1 MKYYPNTTY
10 FKVKISPKKHIIIG
24 LLKPDT
30 YHFYVFKLIEK
41 EEVKGWDTIYSR
53 DKISIISKEFLFS
66 KEMIEVLFNITRTL
80 K

>member
-1 MKYYPNTTY
+1 MRYYPDTTY
-10 FKVKISPKKHIIIG
+10 FKARISSKKHIIIG

-41 EEVKGWDTIYSR
+41 EEVEGWETIYSR

-66 KEMIEVLFNITRTL
+66 KEMIQALFNITQTL
-80 K
+80 R